1 MMCLIFHKF
10 FCDTVQFILE
20 AEMNFNLCFAMN
32 IYVVDQFYHDPAFER
47 FDMFVL
53 LKFFQPSGKQR
64 IVL

>member
-1 MMCLIFHKF
+1 M
-10 FCDTVQFILE
+10 QFILE

-32 IYVVDQFYHDPAFER
+32 IYVVDQFHHDPAFKR

-53 LKFFQPSGKQR
+53 LKLFQPSGKES

>member
-32 IYVVDQFYHDPAFER
+32 IYVVDQFHHDPAFER

-53 LKFFQPSGKQR
+53 LKFFQPSRKQCV
-64 IVL
+64 VL